1 MNINYTFLI
10 AVALS
15 LDAFGVAISIGINR
29 ALRIKNKILFALS
42 FGFFQFLF
50 SLIGAYFGLF
60 FSTYIIAIPRIMGGA
75 IIVTVGII
83 MIRDGIEHKNNIF
96 LLNNKMYF
104 ILGASVSI
112 DALVIGFTILGHI
125 INPIIVLFQ
134 TVFIGLVTLIISS
147 IGFIIS
153 LYISKIDLIAKYAD
167 FMGGFILV
175 IFGIKLLLF

>member
-1 MNINYTFLI
+1 MDINYTLLI
-10 AVALS
+10 AIALS

-29 ALRIKNKILFALS
+29 VLKIKNKIFFALS

-50 SLIGAYFGLF
+50 SLIGAFLGFF
-60 FSTYIIAIPRIMGGA
+60 FSTYVISIPKIMGGS
-75 IIVTVGII
+75 IIVAVGII
-83 MIRDGIEHKNNIF
+83 MIRDGFEHKDNIF

-125 INPIIVLFQ
+125 VDPIVVIFQ
-134 TVFIGLVTLIISS
+134 TVFIGLVTVIISS
-147 IGFIIS
+147 MGFIIS

-167 FMGGFILV
+167 FMGGFILI
-175 IFGIKLLLF
+175 IFGIKLMLF